1 MEVMI
6 SVCGETPTIGEV
18 FHCGDAYATVVSVD
32 TSGNPVE
39 LPFELAPDS
48 PADKLR
54 CADAADRSGPTHAL
68 LNAEVTHKYCQPY
81 CLQCALYECR
91 CISEANSPRSNV
103 LDLLRNRPWGKRI
116 ALMCCSPTGFT
127 GSLLASF
134 IC

>member
-54 CADAADRSGPTHAL
+54 CAGAADRSASARTLWHIQWQL
-68 LNAEVTHKYCQPY
+68 HCY
-81 CLQCALYECR
+81 
-91 CISEANSPRSNV
+91 
-103 LDLLRNRPWGKRI
+103 I
-116 ALMCCSPTGFT
+116 A
-127 GSLLASF
+127 GSCTEEGTPF
-134 IC
+134 QRVQ

>member
-48 PADKLR
+48 PADKSR
-54 CADAADRSGPTHAL
+54 CAGAPDRSAL
-68 LNAEVTHKYCQPY
+68 ARISPYDMMTAELRLVAAAMGGTTRWEGA
-81 CLQCALYECR
+81 CLCASLPNTKPA
-91 CISEANSPRSNV
+91 IASS
-103 LDLLRNRPWGKRI
+103 GK
-116 ALMCCSPTGFT
+116 ACCS
-127 GSLLASF
+127 
-134 IC
+134 